1 MNIQNILE
9 ELTSIDDTQEQIAF
23 YNDMVAE
30 YPALSDIGYISF
42 NELNSNFSCIKNK
55 IFIERKRRH
64 EKNICIHF
72 IFFINGCELFVY
84 AGNYLQIVRLR
95 RGSVVI
101 GTIVYLRCPSLEF
114 VVCQRAEFAL

>member
-42 NELNSNFSCIKNK
+42 NELNSNFSCIDKKSIGSYNIYGLGDYGKLWVIDKHYINRKFKVRETAYLDLNIIDRINRYIEGKKFQMK
-55 IFIERKRRH
+55 ITF
-64 EKNICIHF
+64 
-72 IFFINGCELFVY
+72 
-84 AGNYLQIVRLR
+84 
-95 RGSVVI
+95 
-101 GTIVYLRCPSLEF
+101 
-114 VVCQRAEFAL
+114 